1 MAPFS
6 AVKSDTSPQC
16 PNTSCRGAAIRF
28 IEIDHCRRGK
38 PGGAFLALE
47 PIPPLELL
55 ALLREENWGSGLFQ
69 TNDSSSAIKAISSR
83 SRQLL
88 VHCPKP
94 TPEARLTRPAAVAY
108 SRQDVA
114 SVADIARPRVNDA
127 DEIVFGLEQS
137 IAVTVTNCYVQ
148 RRLARWQE
156 HQLGWGW
163 INHSRLGQCGCGV
176 TAMVV
181 QKMQV

>member
-38 PGGAFLALE
+38 PAGAFLALE

-55 ALLREENWGSGLFQ
+55 ALLREENWGSGLIQ
-69 TNDSSSAIKAISSR
+69 INDSSSV
-83 SRQLL
+83 L
-88 VHCPKP
+88 
-94 TPEARLTRPAAVAY
+94 
-108 SRQDVA
+108 

-137 IAVTVTNCYVQ
+137 IAVTATNCYVQ
-148 RRLARWQE
+148 RRLARCQE

-163 INHSRLGQCGCGV
+163 INHSRLGQYGWRRRRQWLSKKSQV
-176 TAMVV
+176 VV
-181 QKMQV
+181 QKMQVKPSFSIKPYV